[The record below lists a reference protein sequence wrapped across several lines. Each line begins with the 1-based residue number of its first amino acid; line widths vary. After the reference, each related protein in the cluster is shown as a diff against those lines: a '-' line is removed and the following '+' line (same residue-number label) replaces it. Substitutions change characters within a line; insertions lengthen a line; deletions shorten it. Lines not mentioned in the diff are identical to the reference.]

1 MTAAIPLGRAR
12 ESWANPIK
20 RKREQKQRNLPA
32 LREVSIMGEEE
43 AEEAEDEATATLCRD
58 IASAAY

>member
-43 AEEAEDEATATLCRD
+43 AEDEATATLCRD

>member
-43 AEEAEDEATATLCRD
+43 AEDEATATLCGD

>member
-43 AEEAEDEATATLCRD
+43 AEDEASATLCGD